1 MLKIRKIL
9 LSIER
14 IHHEG
19 GPARAIPVT
28 MGSVAALVRNPYAG
42 RYVEDLS
49 EMAAAARELA
59 RSLVPELLAALG
71 GKDRIEAYGK
81 GAIVGTEGSWSTVP
95 SGTRPAAG
103 PCARRYPA
111 RSRSFPQ

>member
-49 EMAAAARELA
+49 EMQDSTADRMLTERL
-59 RSLVPELLAALG
+59 RSAL
-71 GKDRIEAYGK
+71 DFVDIRVLDHVIVGK
-81 GAIVGTEGSWSTVP
+81 GTPYSFAQ
-95 SGTRPAAG
+95 AG
-103 PCARRYPA
+103 LL
-111 RSRSFPQ
+111 